1 MISENCCNCI
11 VRKYKVLQTI
21 IAMLTEDKVTELLFI
36 ADEFCKFFDW
46 MIVRYTPKNTGNLL
60 YQRQKSC
67 LSSYYFMIRGTV
79 I

>member
-1 MISENCCNCI
+1 MI
-11 VRKYKVLQTI
+11 
-21 IAMLTEDKVTELLFI
+21 TEDKVIKLFFM
-36 ADEFCKFFDW
+36 ADDFFDFFGR
-46 MIVRYTPKNTGNLL
+46 MMARYTPKNTGNLL